1 APVNGCSP
9 LTSQFTN
16 TSTIPEGQIVDNYW
30 DREMGSSNDLH
41 TSITYGTGLY
51 RISLLVTSTFGCK
64 DSITQ
69 IDAIEVYPDPVAM
82 LSSKPKSNSV
92 IEPSFQFLNES
103 TGYSNSVWQ
112 FGDGT
117 MSYENNPFHIYS
129 NDYVGHY

>member
-1 APVNGCSP
+1 N
-9 LTSQFTN
+9 
-16 TSTIPEGQIVDNYW
+16 
-30 DREMGSSNDLH
+30 
-41 TSITYGTGLY
+41 
-51 RISLLVTSTFGCK
+51 FGCK

-82 LSSKPKSNSV
+82 LSSNPKSNSV

-117 MSYENNPFHIYS
+117 MSYENNPFHIYP
-129 NDYVGHY
+129 NDYVGHYDVGLLVTNEYGCVDTTSGRVYVYDDHVIYLPNTITMNEDNINEIFTIYG